1 MKCFAMFLVLWGH
14 AIQHLSPAAYDENPM
29 YIFIY
34 SFHMPL
40 FMMVSGFFA
49 GSVID
54 REWRDTFGKKFVQLI
69 LPTIIPFVIFC
80 ILIKYRGGDLFGFHF
95 DSYMRLFLASLWF
108 LKSLFV
114 CILIYGGVAAM
125 KRWYFA
131 TLTTSL
137 IICILIPW
145 SFLNLNVMYP
155 SFIVGT
161 LISNEF
167 EFFKRRID
175 TVLVASW
182 ISFLILVIAKP
193 RIADDIVPI
202 SMRDP
207 LNNNAIDVVL
217 HFSGIFWNIMTGIA
231 GAVAVMATFVKAE
244 NRLSSSGRFGRILSE
259 YGKTTLGVYIIQTF
273 LLEILLRESV
283 NFDMVDNR
291 LFTFVLA
298 PAISLA
304 VFVVCVWIANLVR
317 LNRFTALIFLGEKKK

>member
-1 MKCFAMFLVLWGH
+1 
-14 AIQHLSPAAYDENPM
+14 
-29 YIFIY
+29 
-34 SFHMPL
+34 
-40 FMMVSGFFA
+40 
-49 GSVID
+49 
-54 REWRDTFGKKFVQLI
+54 
-69 LPTIIPFVIFC
+69 
-80 ILIKYRGGDLFGFHF
+80 
-95 DSYMRLFLASLWF
+95 MRLFLASLWF
-108 LKSLFV
+108 LKSSFV

-131 TLTTSL
+131 MLTTSL
-137 IICILIPW
+137 IICILIPS

-202 SMRDP
+202 SMCDP

-217 HFSGIFWNIMTGIA
+217 HFSGIFWNMMTGIA

>member
-1 MKCFAMFLVLWGH
+1 M
-14 AIQHLSPAAYDENPM
+14 
-29 YIFIY
+29 
-34 SFHMPL
+34 
-40 FMMVSGFFA
+40 
-49 GSVID
+49 
-54 REWRDTFGKKFVQLI
+54 
-69 LPTIIPFVIFC
+69 
-80 ILIKYRGGDLFGFHF
+80 FGFHF

-202 SMRDP
+202 SM
-207 LNNNAIDVVL
+207 
-217 HFSGIFWNIMTGIA
+217 
-231 GAVAVMATFVKAE
+231 
-244 NRLSSSGRFGRILSE
+244 E